1 MGRSAQCRE
10 IWSERRLNILP
21 RRRGDAEQAFLGLIT
36 EQLVSFDGAANR
48 VVAQSKKKRAAF
60 AFAPRLRASAA
71 NWFSP
76 FLVFLSLF
84 LVYVFTLAP
93 GLTLWDSGEFLSAI
107 HSLGIPHPPGT
118 PLFVLIGNVWAKI
131 FTPLI
136 GFAYSINLLSAICSA
151 MACALMANLFVRWTG
166 DRLAAY
172 AAAVCAGAT
181 SSLWLSATE
190 TEVYSS
196 ALLVGCLIFWIADHT
211 DATRERKWLV
221 LGAYVAGLGFALHLT
236 ALLTV
241 PAAVYLAW
249 SRKLVKNIPVLIIV
263 FIAGA
268 SAVLFMLIRAKHDP
282 SINQG
287 NPSTM
292 SALVDV
298 ILRRQYMPAPPWPR
312 QAPVFI
318 QIGNLFEY
326 ADWQIA
332 LGLAPDPA
340 PTVARTGLSVIF
352 GLLGIAGFIE
362 HRRINRRSW
371 YAMLIL
377 FLTATVGV
385 LFYLNLKASPS
396 YGGSFIPPT
405 AKHEARERD
414 YFFSLAFMVW
424 GLWAGFGA
432 VRLSR
437 RVKRA
442 PAWLPAATTFAAFVP
457 VIFNWSAVSRRTE
470 PAASEARRDGTRIL
484 ASAPAHAVIFSH
496 GDNETYPVWYL
507 QEVENYRRDVTIV
520 VVPLLPAAWYR
531 AELARRQKLLT
542 PDFVP
547 AWRGAPEVVAALCEG
562 AARDNRPIGDASFVT
577 GDKISPT
584 CRNR

>member
-1 MGRSAQCRE
+1 MKKSRLTE
-10 IWSERRLNILP
+10 I
-21 RRRGDAEQAFLGLIT
+21 A
-36 EQLVSFDGAANR
+36 V
-48 VVAQSKKKRAAF
+48 F
-60 AFAPRLRASAA
+60 ATLACIYLA
-71 NWFSP
+71 
-76 FLVFLSLF
+76 
-84 LVYVFTLAP
+84 TLAP
-93 GLTLWDSGEFLSAI
+93 GVTLWDSGEFLSAI

-118 PLFVLIGNVWAKI
+118 PLYVLIGNVWAKI
-131 FTPLI
+131 FSPLV
-136 GFAYSINLLSAICSA
+136 GFAYSINLLSALCSA
-151 MACALMANLFVRWTG
+151 IACALMANLFVRWTG

-196 ALLVGCLIFWIADHT
+196 ALLVGCLIFWIADRADT
-211 DATRERKWLV
+211 TRERKWLIF
-221 LGAYVAGLGFALHLT
+221 GAYAAGLGFALHLT

-249 SRKLVKNIPVLIIV
+249 SRKLLRNIPALIIT
-263 FIAGA
+263 FIVGA
-268 SAVLFMLIRAKHDP
+268 SAVAFMLIRAKHDP

-287 NPSTM
+287 NPSTV

-298 ILRRQYMPAPPWPR
+298 LLRKQYMPAPPWPR
-312 QAPVFI
+312 QAPIFI

-326 ADWQIA
+326 ADWQVA

-340 PTVARTGLSVIF
+340 PTLARTGLSVIF
-352 GLLGIAGFIE
+352 GLLGITGFIE

-371 YAMLIL
+371 RAMLIL

-396 YGGSFIPPT
+396 YGGSFIPPN

-414 YFFSLAFMVW
+414 YFFALAFMCW

-432 VRLSR
+432 VRLAR
-437 RVKRA
+437 RVNDRA
-442 PAWLPAATTFAAFVP
+442 RIWLPAAATLAAFVP
-457 VIFNWSAVSRRTE
+457 VIFNWSAVSRRVE
-470 PAASEARRDGTRIL
+470 PAASEARRDGMRIL
-484 ASAPAHAVIFSH
+484 TSAPAHAVIFSH
-496 GDNETYPVWYL
+496 ADNETYPVWYL
-507 QEVENYRRDVTIV
+507 QEVEQRRRDVAIV

-531 AELARRQKLLT
+531 AELSRRESLLT

-547 AWRGAPEVVAALCEG
+547 TWRGAPQVVAALCEA
-562 AARDNRPIGDASFVT
+562 AAREHRPLGDAGLMT
-577 GDKISPT
+577 GDKFPAT
-584 CRNR
+584 CAPQ

>member
-1 MGRSAQCRE
+1 M
-10 IWSERRLNILP
+10 
-21 RRRGDAEQAFLGLIT
+21 
-36 EQLVSFDGAANR
+36 
-48 VVAQSKKKRAAF
+48 KKGAF
-60 AFAPRLRASAA
+60 AFAPRLRVSAA
-71 NWFSP
+71 EWLSP
-76 FLVFLSLF
+76 LLVFLSLF

-118 PLFVLIGNVWAKI
+118 PLYVLIGNVWAKI
-131 FTPLI
+131 FSPLV
-136 GFAYSINLLSAICSA
+136 GFAYSINLLSALCSSI
-151 MACALMANLFVRWTG
+151 ACGLMANLFVRWTG

-172 AAAVCAGAT
+172 AAAICAGAT

-196 ALLVGCLIFWIADHT
+196 ALLIGCLIFWIADRA
-211 DATRERKWLV
+211 DMTRERKWLI

-241 PAAVYLAW
+241 PAALYLAW
-249 SRKLVKNIPVLIIV
+249 SRKLLRDIPTLIIA
-263 FIAGA
+263 FIVGA
-268 SAVLFMLIRAKHDP
+268 SAVAFMLIRAKHDP

-287 NPSTM
+287 NPSTI

-298 ILRRQYMPAPPWPR
+298 LLRKQYMPAPPWPR
-312 QAPVFI
+312 QAPIFI

-326 ADWQIA
+326 ADWQVA

-340 PTVARTGLSVIF
+340 PTLARTGLSVIF

-371 YAMLIL
+371 SAMLIL
-377 FLTATVGV
+377 FLTATIGV

-396 YGGSFIPPT
+396 FGGSFIPPN

-414 YFFSLAFMVW
+414 YFFALAFMCW

-432 VRLSR
+432 VRLAR
-437 RVKRA
+437 RVNGRA
-442 PAWLPAATTFAAFVP
+442 HRWLPAAATLAAFVP
-457 VIFNWSAVSRRTE
+457 VIFNWNAVSRRIE
-470 PAASEARRDGTRIL
+470 PAASEARRDAMRIL
-484 ASAPAHAVIFSH
+484 TAAPERAVIFSH

-507 QEVENYRRDVTIV
+507 QEVESYRRDVTIV
-520 VVPLLPAAWYR
+520 VVPLLPAVWYR

-547 AWRGAPEVVAALCEG
+547 TWRGAPQVVAALCAG
-562 AARDNRPIGDASFVT
+562 AAREHRLAADATFGTGAKIPVTCPNR
-577 GDKISPT
+577 
-584 CRNR
+584 

>member
-1 MGRSAQCRE
+1 MKND
-10 IWSERRLNILP
+10 RR
-21 RRRGDAEQAFLGLIT
+21 T
-36 EQLVSFDGAANR
+36 EM
-48 VVAQSKKKRAAF
+48 
-60 AFAPRLRASAA
+60 
-71 NWFSP
+71 
-76 FLVFLSLF
+76 LVFATLAC
-84 LVYVFTLAP
+84 VYVATLAP
-93 GLTLWDSGEFLSAI
+93 SVTLWDSGEFLSAI

-118 PLFVLIGNVWAKI
+118 PLYVLVGNLWARI
-131 FTPLI
+131 FSPLV
-136 GFAYSINLLSAICSA
+136 GFAYSINLLSALCSA
-151 MACALMANLFVRWTG
+151 IACALMANLFVRWTG

-196 ALLVGCLIFWIADHT
+196 ALLVGCLIFWIADRT
-211 DATRERKWLV
+211 DAARERKWLI

-241 PAAVYLAW
+241 PAALYLGW
-249 SRKLVKNIPVLIIV
+249 SRKMLRNAPALIIAFV
-263 FIAGA
+263 VGA
-268 SAVLFMLIRAKHDP
+268 SAVVFMVIRARHDP

-287 NPSTM
+287 NPSTV

-298 ILRRQYMPAPPWPR
+298 LLRKQYMPAAPWPR

-326 ADWQIA
+326 ADWQVA

-340 PTVARTGLSVIF
+340 PNLARTGLSLIF

-371 YAMLIL
+371 RAMLIL
-377 FLTATVGV
+377 FLTATIGV
-385 LFYLNLKASPS
+385 LFYLNLKAGPS
-396 YGGSFIPPT
+396 YGGHFIPPN

-414 YFFSLAFMVW
+414 YFFALAFMCW

-432 VRLSR
+432 VRLAR
-437 RVKRA
+437 RVNGRA
-442 PAWLPAATTFAAFVP
+442 RIWLTPAATLVAFVP
-457 VIFNWSAVSRRTE
+457 VICNWSAVSRRIE
-470 PAASEARRDGTRIL
+470 PAASEARRDGMRLLT
-484 ASAPAHAVIFSH
+484 SAPARAVIFSH

-507 QEVENYRRDVTIV
+507 QEVEQRRPDVTIV

-531 AELARRQKLLT
+531 AELARRERLLT
-542 PDFVP
+542 TDFVP
-547 AWRGAPEVVAALCEG
+547 VWRGAPQVVRALCEG
-562 AARDNRPIGDASFVT
+562 AAREHRPVSDAGLIT
-577 GDKISPT
+577 GDKFPVT
-584 CRNR
+584 CAHR